1 MKADQHPSKALPAP
15 DTFGVAD
22 FFDLTPMSLWLEDY
36 SELFRLFAH
45 WRAEGVTDLRAWF
58 AADPEHLKQCS
69 NAIHLLRVNRQ
80 TLAMYWANSFEEIS
94 ARLAD
99 ILRDDVLDGFTA
111 EMEMLWAGGESFYSS
126 SVNYTL
132 DGRRLDISLK
142 GVVLPDVRQRWDR
155 VLVAVEDVTD
165 LQESRRQAQ
174 YSGRLAHEFFEQ
186 APVSLWVE
194 DFSEIRVLM
203 DEVRE
208 QGVTDF
214 RTFIDVHE
222 EFVTRCMAEIRVLN
236 VNRYTLQMF
245 KAQSL
250 TELLSRL
257 DDVFRGEM
265 RQSFAEQLVDLWEG
279 RLFQQREVQNYALD
293 GNLLHIH
300 MQFSVFE
307 GYEEGWGMVLLAL
320 TDITARKKAEAYLEY
335 LGKHDVLTK
344 LKNRSFYV
352 DELNRLE
359 RKRVSPVT
367 VIALDLNS
375 LKRTNDHEGHA
386 AGDSLLR
393 RMGEVLSKAID
404 RPAHAS
410 RIGGDEFMILL
421 PGIDEAGAEI
431 VLENISRIIE
441 LNNQF
446 YGEPNL
452 SVSMGVATIRHP
464 ERIEDGV
471 RQADLKMYQDK
482 RMHHAHRR
490 ISDARLDGNPRA
502 EPGSE

>member
-1 MKADQHPSKALPAP
+1 MKAEQYPSKAPAVP
-15 DTFGVAD
+15 DTVGVDD

-36 SELFRLFAH
+36 SDLSRLFER
-45 WRAEGVTDLRAWF
+45 WRTQGVTDLRAWF
-58 AADPEHLKQCS
+58 AADPEHLTQCA

-80 TLAMYWANSFEEIS
+80 TLAMYRATSFEELS
-94 ARLAD
+94 ARLTD
-99 ILRDDVLDGFTA
+99 VLRDDVLDGFTA
-111 EMEMLWAGGESFYSS
+111 EMERLWAGEQTFASS

-142 GVVLPDVRQRWDR
+142 GVVLPDVQQRWDR
-155 VLVAVEDVTD
+155 VLVAVEDVTG
-165 LQESRRQAQ
+165 LQEARRQTQ
-174 YSGRLAHEFFEQ
+174 YSERLMQEFFEQ

-194 DFSEIRVLM
+194 DFSGIRALM
-203 DEVRE
+203 DEVRA
-208 QGVTDF
+208 QGITDF

-222 EFVTRCMAEIRVLN
+222 EFVLRCMAEIRVVS
-236 VNRYTLQMF
+236 VNRYTLQVF
-245 KAQSL
+245 KAQNV

-257 DDVFRGEM
+257 DDVFRDEM

-307 GYEEGWGMVLLAL
+307 GYEDDWGMVLLAL

-344 LKNRSFYV
+344 LKNRSFHV

-359 RKRVSPVT
+359 RKRVSPIT
-367 VIALDLNS
+367 VIALDLNN
-375 LKRTNDHEGHA
+375 LKQTNDQAGHA
-386 AGDSLLR
+386 TGDDLLR

-410 RIGGDEFMILL
+410 RIGGDEFMVLL
-421 PGIDEAGAEI
+421 PGIDEAGSEV
-431 VLENISRIIE
+431 VLENIYRIID

-452 SVSMGVATIRHP
+452 SVSIGVATIRYP
-464 ERIEDGV
+464 ERIDDGV
-471 RQADLKMYQDK
+471 RRADFQMYEHK

-490 ISDARLDGNPRA
+490 ITDAAPGI
-502 EPGSE
+502 EPESH

>member
-1 MKADQHPSKALPAP
+1 MKAEQHPSKALAAP
-15 DTFGVAD
+15 DTFGVDD

-36 SELFRLFAH
+36 SELAGLFDR
-45 WRAEGVTDLRAWF
+45 WRAEGVTDLRAWL
-58 AADPEHLKQCS
+58 AADPEHLKQCA

-80 TLAMYWANSFEEIS
+80 TLAMYRASSFEELS
-94 ARLAD
+94 ARLPD
-99 ILRDDVLDGFTA
+99 VLRDDVLDGFTA
-111 EMEMLWAGGESFYSS
+111 EMLMLWAGEESFCSS

-132 DGRRLDISLK
+132 DGQRLDISLK
-142 GVVLPDVRQRWDR
+142 GVVLPDVQARWDR

-165 LQESRRQAQ
+165 LQNARRQTQ
-174 YSGRLAHEFFEQ
+174 YSERMAHEFFEQ

-194 DFSEIRVLM
+194 DFSEIRLLM

-208 QGVTDF
+208 QGITDF

-222 EFVTRCMAEIRVLN
+222 EFVMRCMAEIRVLN
-236 VNRYTLQMF
+236 VNRYTLEMF
-245 KAQSL
+245 KAHSL
-250 TELLSRL
+250 SELLARL
-257 DDVFRGEM
+257 DDVFRDEM

-279 RLFQQREVQNYALD
+279 RLFQQREVQNYSLD
-293 GNLLHIH
+293 GTLLHIH

-359 RKRVSPVT
+359 RKRMSPVT

-375 LKRTNDHEGHA
+375 LKSTNDMEGHA
-386 AGDSLLR
+386 AGDGLLR

-404 RPAHAS
+404 RPAHAA

-421 PGIDEAGAEI
+421 PGIDEAGAMV
-431 VLENISRIIE
+431 VLENINRIVD

-446 YGEPNL
+446 YGDPKL
-452 SVSMGVATIRHP
+452 SVSMGAATIHHP
-464 ERIEDGV
+464 ERLEEGV
-471 RQADLKMYQDK
+471 RRADLKMYEDK
-482 RMHHAHRR
+482 RLHHAHRR
-490 ISDARLDGNPRA
+490 ITDTAPPQDPSPSESD
-502 EPGSE
+502 

>member
-1 MKADQHPSKALPAP
+1 MKADQHPSKAVAAP
-15 DTFGVAD
+15 DTFGVGD

-36 SELFRLFAH
+36 SELFDLFER

-58 AADPEHLKQCS
+58 AADPVHRKQCS

-80 TLAMYWANSFEEIS
+80 TLAMYRADSFEDIS
-94 ARLAD
+94 AHLAD
-99 ILRDDVLDGFTA
+99 ILRDEVLVGFTT
-111 EMEMLWAGGESFYSS
+111 EMEQLWMGATSFCSS

-132 DGRRLDISLK
+132 DGERLDISLK
-142 GVVLPDVRQRWDR
+142 GVVLPDVDQRWDR

-165 LQESRRQAQ
+165 LQESRREAQ
-174 YSGRLAHEFFEQ
+174 YSARLAHEFFEQ

-194 DFSEIRVLM
+194 DFSQIRLLL

-208 QGVTDF
+208 QGITDF
-214 RTFIDVHE
+214 RTFIDVHQ
-222 EFVTRCMAEIRVLN
+222 EFVTRCMAEIQVLN
-236 VNRYTLQMF
+236 VNRYTLQVF
-245 KAQSL
+245 KAQSM

-257 DDVFRGEM
+257 DDVFRDEM
-265 RQSFAEQLVDLWEG
+265 RESFAEQLVDLWEG

-307 GYEEGWGMVLLAL
+307 GHEDDWSMVLLAL

-352 DELNRLE
+352 DEINRLE
-359 RKRVSPVT
+359 RKRTSPVT
-367 VIALDLNS
+367 IIALDLNS
-375 LKRTNDHEGHA
+375 LKQTNDQDGHA
-386 AGDSLLR
+386 AGDGLLR

-404 RPAHAS
+404 RPAQAS

-431 VLENISRIIE
+431 VLENIRRIVD

-446 YGEPNL
+446 YGEPSL
-452 SVSMGVATIRHP
+452 SVSMGAATIRYP

-471 RQADLKMYQDK
+471 RHADLRMYEHK
-482 RMHHAHRR
+482 RLHHAHRR
-490 ISDARLDGNPRA
+490 FTDVSPDSDQSGQQ
-502 EPGSE
+502 